1 MGNTS
6 LNRPKRATNA
16 FDAHKTTFTGET
28 LTATKL
34 LIPLEQAIQLL
45 TLELIQLMLILL
57 GYFPLRQASSYGLI
71 QKVRELSG

>member
-1 MGNTS
+1 MLYNSLTEGKMTDES

-34 LIPLEQAIQLL
+34 KIPLVDFLL
-45 TLELIQLMLILL
+45 
-57 GYFPLRQASSYGLI
+57 FC
-71 QKVRELSG
+71 